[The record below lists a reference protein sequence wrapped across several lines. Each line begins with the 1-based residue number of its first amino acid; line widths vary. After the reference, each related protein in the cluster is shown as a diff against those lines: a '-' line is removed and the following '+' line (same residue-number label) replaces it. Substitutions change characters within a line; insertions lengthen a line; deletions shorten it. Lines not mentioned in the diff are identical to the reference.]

1 MLCIYQIL
9 NIQKKLDPM
18 SKKENTLNTY
28 LFKRLLNYVRPYNY
42 IFIFSLMAVFGLA
55 VFGALRPV
63 VLEKILDENISLGLS
78 DGFLQLIIIMGILL
92 LLEVISN
99 YLFIYFAGWLGQS
112 VVKDIRVLLYNH
124 IINFKMKY
132 YDKSSVGV
140 LITRSV
146 TDMERISDIF
156 GQGLF
161 MIFSDILKMLIV
173 GIVMTTMNWELSLIV
188 FLTLP
193 LILFATKIFQRYM
206 KIAFEEVRSEVS
218 NLNSFVQE
226 RVTGMKILQLFTRE
240 DIELEN
246 FKNINT
252 RHKKGWLKT
261 VWYNSI
267 FFPIAEILSSV
278 TLGVVVWYG
287 GISIIK
293 DNTASIG
300 ELTAFIMMIPMM
312 FRPLNQIANKF
323 NTLLMGMV
331 AAERVFKVIDTKS
344 SIIDEGEVSVS
355 TFKGEVSF
363 NNVNFSYDKEVQVL
377 NKISFNIEK
386 GSTVALV
393 GSTGAGKTSV
403 INLLSRFYEI
413 DSGEISID
421 GLNIKEYKLSSLRKN
436 IGIVLQDVFLFS
448 DTILNNITLKNES
461 ISIEEVK
468 LAAEQIGVHD
478 FIMSLPNNYYYNV
491 KERGIMLSSGQRQL
505 IAFLRVYVSNPQ
517 ILILDEATSSID
529 SASELLIQK
538 AIEKITKNRTSLII
552 AHRLATVKKANNII
566 VMDSGNIIEQG
577 SHKELINNMDGYYKK
592 LYDVQFDIKKTN

>member
-1 MLCIYQIL
+1 
-9 NIQKKLDPM
+9 M
-18 SKKENTLNTY
+18 SKKENILNTY
-28 LFKRLLNYVRPYNY
+28 LFKRLLAFVKPYNY
-42 IFIFSLMAVFGLA
+42 IFIFSLLAVFGLA
-55 VFGALRPV
+55 IFGALRPV
-63 VLEKILDENISLGLS
+63 VLEKVLDENISQGIS
-78 DGFLQLIIIMGILL
+78 DGFLQLIIVMGVLL
-92 LLEVISN
+92 LLEVLSN

-124 IINFKMKY
+124 IISFKMKY

-146 TDMERISDIF
+146 TDMERIADIF

-161 MIFSDILKMLIV
+161 MIFSDLLKMLIV
-173 GIVMTTMNWELSLIV
+173 GIVMITMNWELSIIV

-193 LILFATKIFQRYM
+193 IILVATKIFQRYM

-240 DIELEN
+240 DIEFEN
-246 FKNINT
+246 FKNINE

-267 FFPIAEILSSV
+267 FFPIAEVLSSF

-287 GISIIK
+287 GINIIK

-344 SIIDEGEVSVS
+344 SIIDKGEIVVDTFEGEVC
-355 TFKGEVSF
+355 FDK
-363 NNVNFSYDKEVQVL
+363 VNFSYNDGVQVL
-377 NKISFNIEK
+377 NEISFNIKK
-386 GSTVALV
+386 GSTVAIV

-403 INLLSRFYEI
+403 INLLTRFYEI
-413 DSGEISID
+413 DAGEIFID
-421 GLNIKEYKLSSLRKN
+421 GRNLKDYRLSTLRKN

-448 DTILNNITLKNES
+448 DTILNNITLKNDD
-461 ISIEEVK
+461 ITIDQVI
-468 LAAEQIGVHD
+468 LAAQQIGVHD
-478 FIMSLPNNYYYNV
+478 FIMTLPGNYYYNV

-517 ILILDEATSSID
+517 ILILDEATSSVD
-529 SASELLIQK
+529 TASELLIQK

-552 AHRLATVKKANNII
+552 AHRLATVKNANNII

-577 SHKELINNMDGYYKK
+577 SHKELINNVDGYYKK
-592 LYDVQFDIKKTN
+592 LYDVQFEVKKTS